1 MPGQFYD
8 DYKEKIYRNNFTK
21 TLIIRAKGGIIIS
34 VGFTEMMLIVLF
46 VTIVFGAKRIPELAR
61 SLGRAQYEF
70 NKAKAEASETKQEIM
85 DAVTDTTQETAKK

>member
-1 MPGQFYD
+1 M
-8 DYKEKIYRNNFTK
+8 
-21 TLIIRAKGGIIIS
+21 S

-85 DAVTDTTQETAKK
+85 DAVTEPVQDSEQK